1 MGEEQHKKKS
11 RKKIFLLILAVIAA
25 VIGAGVYRL
34 YRFYHQ
40 ANEALDQIQRYEIPK
55 EEVKINQE
63 VETNEALQGYT
74 NLALFGLDTRE
85 GDLNQ
90 ANSDT
95 IIIASINHDKKEVKL
110 VSVYRDTYLDIGE
123 GLYRKANAAYANGGP
138 SRAVKMLNENL
149 DLDIEDYISVDF
161 GALADVIDAL
171 GGLTITVD
179 EAECVHLNNYCVETS
194 EATGGDYEE
203 LPGAG
208 TYLMNGVQAVSYAR
222 IRYTAGNDFKRT
234 ERQREV
240 IAKLIEKAKKADLKT
255 LYRIVNAVFPEVL
268 TSFEKKEL
276 VELGTSLI
284 TYSLGETAGFP
295 FSHKTGG
302 KGGSGD
308 DEIPVTLESNVEE
321 LHAYLFEEEGYQA
334 SAKVKEISAQIVEDT
349 GYDEDTDAS
358 RENFTTQTGE
368 DFEETEALSEK
379 EMESGTKTELEAE
392 SETEISSEP

>member
-25 VIGAGVYRL
+25 VIGAGVYIL

-179 EAECVHLNNYCVETS
+179 DAECVHLNNYCVETS

-321 LHAYLFEEEGYQA
+321 LHAYLFEEEDYQA

-368 DFEETEALSEK
+368 DFEETEASSEK
-379 EMESGTKTELEAE
+379 EMESGTKAELEAE